1 MCLGPGQQL
10 LVPPTERATKYA
22 QWFKIV
28 LGAQGVLLVAGLI
41 TTVDFSKAMW
51 NLMGLVIGWCAIRNP
66 DGFAFQQLF
75 CYIFLFGIQ
84 FVTSIVD
91 VSLWAGGNDK
101 TVPPPGRTSTL
112 EQWQRDMY
120 HVILVIQ
127 PIVYAAGL
135 RIAYVIYE
143 ELRTSFNEGNN
154 VFDAG
159 GAGGGGGGAAAA
171 YGGGGMGRPQQ
182 QAPASTE
189 TGGFKPFSG
198 KGFRL
203 SCL

>member
-22 QWFKIV
+22 QMFKIV
-28 LGAQGVLLVAGLI
+28 LGCQGVLLIAGLI

-101 TVPPPGRTSTL
+101 TVPPPGKTSTL

-120 HVILVIQ
+120 HVILVVQ

-159 GAGGGGGGAAAA
+159 GGGMGGGPGGAVA
-171 YGGGGMGRPQQ
+171 YGGRAQQPQ
-182 QAPASTE
+182 PAAATE

-198 KGFRL
+198 KGYRL
-203 SCL
+203 SG